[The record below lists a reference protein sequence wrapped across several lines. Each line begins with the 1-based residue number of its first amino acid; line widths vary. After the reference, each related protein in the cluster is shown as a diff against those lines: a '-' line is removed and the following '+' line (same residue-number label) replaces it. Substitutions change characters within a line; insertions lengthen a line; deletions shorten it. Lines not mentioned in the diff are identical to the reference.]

1 MSTWIIFFCMN
12 CWASAFLLCF
22 CCVLM
27 ILCLQFLRFTRRR
40 RFFARDNNLMSPLD
54 PKTKSI
60 STTSASKVGEP
71 SFESILIASSS
82 TLLLLL
88 LLMLLEEVEKLG
100 MWSWCSVKGS
110 TRPFSELK
118 NIIVRLLCVSSWSI
132 YNSQFALV

>member
-1 MSTWIIFFCMN
+1 MRTWIIFFCMN

-22 CCVLM
+22 CWFLL

-71 SFESILIASSS
+71 SFESMLIASSS
-82 TLLLLL
+82 MLLLLL
-88 LLMLLEEVEKLG
+88 LLMLPEEVEKLG

-110 TRPFSELK
+110 TRPFSDLK
-118 NIIVRLLCVSSWSI
+118 NIIVRVLFFSSWSI
-132 YNSQFALV
+132 

>member
-1 MSTWIIFFCMN
+1 MSTWIIFFCMH

-22 CCVLM
+22 CWFLL

-71 SFESILIASSS
+71 SFESMLIASSS
-82 TLLLLL
+82 MLLLLL
-88 LLMLLEEVEKLG
+88 LLMLPEEVEKLG
-100 MWSWCSVKGS
+100 MWLWCSVKGS
-110 TRPFSELK
+110 TRPFSDLK
-118 NIIVRLLCVSSWSI
+118 NIIVRVLFVSSWSI
-132 YNSQFALV
+132 